1 MSELNAKGVADEARV
16 NTRDTMPA
24 TSPLAVFQV
33 EICPVK
39 MMGMAMVLS
48 LQIQRLKRA
57 VFGQSILTAR
67 AEEELRYWRAKAA
80 HLQEQLEA
88 AQAEARELRKHAAA

>member
-1 MSELNAKGVADEARV
+1 MSELNAKGVADAAAQ
-16 NTRDTMPA
+16 NTRDKMPA
-24 TSPLAVFQV
+24 ASPLAAFQV

-39 MMGMAMVLS
+39 MMAMAMALG

-57 VFGQSILTAR
+57 VFGQAVLTAR
-67 AEEELRYWRAKAA
+67 AEEELRYWKAKAA

-88 AQAEARELRKHAAA
+88 AQAETLELRKRAEA

>member
-1 MSELNAKGVADEARV
+1 MSELNAKGVADEARK
-16 NTRDTMPA
+16 NTRDKLPA
-24 TSPLAVFQV
+24 ASPLAAFQV

-39 MMGMAMVLS
+39 MMGMAMALG

-57 VFGQSILTAR
+57 VFGQAILTAR

-88 AQAEARELRKHAAA
+88 AQAELAEARGKN

>member
-16 NTRDTMPA
+16 NTRDQMPA
-24 TSPLAVFQV
+24 ASPLAVFEV
-33 EICPVK
+33 EIEPVK
-39 MMGMAMVLS
+39 MMGLAMALS
-48 LQIQRLKRA
+48 LRNADLKRA
-57 VFGQSILTAR
+57 VFGQAILTAR

-88 AQAEARELRKHAAA
+88 AQAEVLELRKHAEA